1 MIIKG
6 IGMVIGVMLLVAG
19 LYYLSKEKDD
29 PESRKIYMIVSI
41 VGLVVFAVALLM
53 TIL

>member
-1 MIIKG
+1 MIIKV

-29 PESRKIYMIVSI
+29 PESRKIYLIVSI
-41 VGLVVFAVALLM
+41 VGLVVFAVALIM

>member
-1 MIIKG
+1 MIIKV

-41 VGLVVFAVALLM
+41 VGLVVFAVALVM
-53 TIL
+53 MIL

>member
-1 MIIKG
+1 MIIKV